1 MKKGTKIAIVGLG
14 AAAIGTAIYLY
25 MKSRAAAPA
34 ASLPG
39 SAAPAAL
46 PQGTNPANVLET
58 ASSVYSTVSSVLK
71 PQAMTLAQLRA
82 KTWVNNAGSTIPQGY
97 IEAYDP
103 LTGTVIHGADKR
115 WVGKLVDANTIN
127 WTYILGGQSDT
138 WKAGVAVSGLGSVRR
153 TAYSGLLR

>member
-1 MKKGTKIAIVGLG
+1 MKTSTKIALGVG
-14 AAAIGTAIYLY
+14 AAAIGTGIYLY
-25 MKSRAAAPA
+25 LKSRSAAPA
-34 ASLPG
+34 ASLP
-39 SAAPAAL
+39 AAPAAL

-71 PQAMTLAQLRA
+71 PQATRLEILRA
-82 KTWVNNAGSTIPQGY
+82 KTWVNRAGATIPQGY

-115 WVGKLVDANTIN
+115 WVGKLVDADTIN
-127 WTYILGGQSDT
+127 WTYILGPQTDT
-138 WKAGVAVSGLGSVRR
+138 WKAGVAVSGLGGVRR